1 MVKSAVEVDRVER
14 GEGLGGWT
22 PSTSSTMLAARLRH
36 CHLSE
41 YSSAPQSSRPTED
54 ARHKIAKSQTSL
66 FEALCGLSRRTEEG
80 VGSAGPSGPELTP
93 NSWTPPSTCRKTSIK
108 RPLPSA
114 RGKTTWDK
122 STGRW
127 TWEDT
132 ALRDRRSKRR
142 STTDAITALHKDLSA
157 RLSSLT
163 ALALSFEVQRRQDR
177 ISDVTKSWPPISWS
191 EASTDGVDATL

>member
-1 MVKSAVEVDRVER
+1 MKSAVEVDRVER
-14 GEGLGGWT
+14 GEGLGDWT

-36 CHLSE
+36 CRLSE
-41 YSSAPQSSRPTED
+41 NSSAPQSSRPTED
-54 ARHKIAKSQTSL
+54 ARHKITRSQMRR
-66 FEALCGLSRRTEEG
+66 GPSRRIEEG
-80 VGSAGPSGPELTP
+80 VGAAGPSGPELTS
-93 NSWTPPSTCRKTSIK
+93 NGWTPPSPCRKISVK
-108 RPLPSA
+108 RPLPSS

-122 STGRW
+122 SSGRW

-142 STTDAITALHKDLSA
+142 STTDAINALHKDLSA

-191 EASTDGVDATL
+191 EARTDGVDATL